1 MDDILFT
8 CAGTSDPVR
17 GNRDGG
23 ILHIMRYYHPK
34 RVYLFLSQQIAD
46 LEAQDHRFEKTF
58 QHMQEVCAAQ
68 GIVYQPSLFMHNSQ
82 LCDAS
87 KIDLVEK
94 PLLEYFTSVAAENP
108 NCRILL
114 NLSSGTP
121 QMKTLMQFLA
131 VDSPYHVLGVQVDGP
146 QQNKKDQSRTDNE
159 TYNVDYELATN
170 FDDEPDC
177 LPEGERRNRMSEP
190 EMFAIKHQ
198 RHRQQLLKLLERQ
211 DYDAMLD
218 MSQNLPQ
225 QLRTLL
231 RHLNA
236 RNNLQSEEAYKLS
249 KELTDLGFPLYPA
262 MKSDSRY
269 RDLSEY
275 YLLLRNLQKL
285 GRYSEFVLRLNPF
298 LTELLYTLLMQTEF
312 AGYLKKNNGRID
324 VATDVLNSKQPELM
338 KRLQAEAQ
346 RTLLDYK
353 NFSIFLGISM
363 LLVTDTLS
371 DAHQNFLRACNA
383 LNTAQRNTAAHQLH
397 AVLEED
403 IKHDCFFGIK
413 HYGSAEIR
421 RTAGTG
427 IPGCV
432 RQVAFQDLRPLQ
444 RLHQGAFAAGR
455 CEPLIFVRQIGSFF
469 RGLHRFGDCFDQLWV
484 SFCRTFA

>member
-121 QMKTLMQFLA
+121 QMKTLMQFLS

-146 QQNKKDQSRTDNE
+146 QKKKGEKDPTRTDDRM
-159 TYNVDYELATN
+159 YNVDYELEIN
-170 FDDEPDC
+170 YDDEPDC
-177 LPEGERRNRMSEP
+177 LPEGERRNRTSES

-198 RHRQQLLKLLERQ
+198 RHRHQLLKLLERQ

-218 MSQNLPQ
+218 MSQNLPK
-225 QLRTLL
+225 QLQTLL
-231 RHLNA
+231 QHLNA

-262 MKSDSRY
+262 MKSDSHY

-363 LLVTDTLS
+363 LLVTDKLS
-371 DAHQNFLRACNA
+371 DAHRNFLRACNA

-413 HYGSAEIR
+413 HYGSAEIVQKLGELLAQAYPDVCDKSLFR
-421 RTAGTG
+421 IYDRCNDYIKAHLQLGTAK
-427 IPGCV
+427 
-432 RQVAFQDLRPLQ
+432 L
-444 RLHQGAFAAGR
+444 
-455 CEPLIFVRQIGSFF
+455 
-469 RGLHRFGDCFDQLWV
+469 
-484 SFCRTFA
+484 

>member
-8 CAGTSDPVR
+8 CAGTSDHVR

-58 QHMQEVCAAQ
+58 QHMQEYCAAH
-68 GIVYQPSLFMHNSQ
+68 GVVYQPELIIHNSG
-82 LCDAS
+82 LDDVS
-87 KIDLVEK
+87 KIDLVEE
-94 PLLEYFTSVAAENP
+94 PLLEYFTSAAVENP

-146 QQNKKDQSRTDNE
+146 QKKKGEKDPPRTDDRM
-159 TYNVDYELATN
+159 YNVDYELETN
-170 FDDEPDC
+170 YDDEPDC
-177 LPEGERRNRMSEP
+177 LPEGERRNRTSEP

-198 RHRQQLLKLLERQ
+198 RHRHQLLKLLERQ

-218 MSQNLPQ
+218 MSQNLPK
-225 QLRTLL
+225 QLQTLL
-231 RHLNA
+231 QHLNA

-262 MKSDSRY
+262 MKSDSHY

-312 AGYLKKNNGRID
+312 AGYLKKSNGRID

-371 DAHQNFLRACNA
+371 DAHRNFLRACNA

-413 HYGSAEIR
+413 HYGSAEIVQKLGELLAQAYPDVCDKSLFR
-421 RTAGTG
+421 IYDRCNDYIKAH
-427 IPGCV
+427 
-432 RQVAFQDLRPLQ
+432 LQ
-444 RLHQGAFAAGR
+444 LGAAN
-455 CEPLIFVRQIGSFF
+455 L
-469 RGLHRFGDCFDQLWV
+469 
-484 SFCRTFA
+484 

>member
-177 LPEGERRNRMSEP
+177 LPEGERRNRTSEP

-198 RHRQQLLKLLERQ
+198 RHRHQLLKLLERQ

-218 MSQNLPQ
+218 MSQNLPK
-225 QLRTLL
+225 QLQTLL
-231 RHLNA
+231 QHLNA

-249 KELTDLGFPLYPA
+249 KELTDLGLPLYPA
-262 MKSDSRY
+262 MKSDSHY

-275 YLLLRNLQKL
+275 YLLLRNLQL
-285 GRYSEFVLRLNPF
+285 TGRYSEFVLRLNPF
-298 LTELLYTLLMQTEF
+298 LTELLFALLSHTEF
-312 AGYLKKNNGRID
+312 APYL
-324 VATDVLNSKQPELM
+324 
-338 KRLQAEAQ
+338 
-346 RTLLDYK
+346 
-353 NFSIFLGISM
+353 NFSVLLGVSM
-363 LLVTDTLS
+363 VLVVNMLS
-371 DAHQNFLRACNA
+371 NEQQNFLRACNA
-383 LNTAQRNTAAHQLH
+383 LNTTQRNPTAHQLH
-397 AVLEED
+397 AVLEDD
-403 IKHDCFFGIK
+403 IKHDCC
-413 HYGSAEIR
+413 YVEQYDSAEILQKLGELLVLAYPDVCDKSLFTIYDR
-421 RTAGTG
+421 CNKYIRDCLQLSDEEAQQHH
-427 IPGCV
+427 IN
-432 RQVAFQDLRPLQ
+432 VAMSLNR
-444 RLHQGAFAAGR
+444 
-455 CEPLIFVRQIGSFF
+455 
-469 RGLHRFGDCFDQLWV
+469 
-484 SFCRTFA
+484 

>member
-1 MDDILFT
+1 
-8 CAGTSDPVR
+8 
-17 GNRDGG
+17 
-23 ILHIMRYYHPK
+23 
-34 RVYLFLSQQIAD
+34 
-46 LEAQDHRFEKTF
+46 
-58 QHMQEVCAAQ
+58 
-68 GIVYQPSLFMHNSQ
+68 
-82 LCDAS
+82 
-87 KIDLVEK
+87 
-94 PLLEYFTSVAAENP
+94 
-108 NCRILL
+108 
-114 NLSSGTP
+114 
-121 QMKTLMQFLA
+121 MKTLMQFLA

-177 LPEGERRNRMSEP
+177 LPEGERRNRTSEP

-198 RHRQQLLKLLERQ
+198 RHRHQLLKLLERQ

-218 MSQNLPQ
+218 MSQNLPK
-225 QLRTLL
+225 QLQTLL
-231 RHLNA
+231 QHLNA

-262 MKSDSRY
+262 MKSDSHY

-312 AGYLKKNNGRID
+312 AGYLKKSNGRID

-413 HYGSAEIR
+413 HYGSAEIVQKLGELLAQAYPDVCDKSLFR
-421 RTAGTG
+421 IYDRCNDYIKAH
-427 IPGCV
+427 
-432 RQVAFQDLRPLQ
+432 LQ
-444 RLHQGAFAAGR
+444 LGAVN
-455 CEPLIFVRQIGSFF
+455 L
-469 RGLHRFGDCFDQLWV
+469 
-484 SFCRTFA
+484 

>member
-177 LPEGERRNRMSEP
+177 LPEGERRNRTSEP

-198 RHRQQLLKLLERQ
+198 RHRHQLLKLLERQ

-218 MSQNLPQ
+218 MSQNLPK
-225 QLRTLL
+225 QLQTLL
-231 RHLNA
+231 QHLNA

-249 KELTDLGFPLYPA
+249 KELTELGFPLYPA
-262 MKSDSRY
+262 MKSDSHY

-298 LTELLYTLLMQTEF
+298 LTELLYTLLVQTEF
-312 AGYLKKNNGRID
+312 AGYLKKSNGQID

-371 DAHQNFLRACNA
+371 DAHRNFLRACNA

-413 HYGSAEIR
+413 HYGSAEIVQKLGELLAQAYPDVCDKSLFR
-421 RTAGTG
+421 IYDRCNDYIKAH
-427 IPGCV
+427 
-432 RQVAFQDLRPLQ
+432 LQ
-444 RLHQGAFAAGR
+444 LGAAN
-455 CEPLIFVRQIGSFF
+455 L
-469 RGLHRFGDCFDQLWV
+469 
-484 SFCRTFA
+484 

>member
-249 KELTDLGFPLYPA
+249 KELTDL
-262 MKSDSRY
+262 
-269 RDLSEY
+269 
-275 YLLLRNLQKL
+275 
-285 GRYSEFVLRLNPF
+285 
-298 LTELLYTLLMQTEF
+298 
-312 AGYLKKNNGRID
+312 
-324 VATDVLNSKQPELM
+324 
-338 KRLQAEAQ
+338 
-346 RTLLDYK
+346 
-353 NFSIFLGISM
+353 
-363 LLVTDTLS
+363 
-371 DAHQNFLRACNA
+371 
-383 LNTAQRNTAAHQLH
+383 
-397 AVLEED
+397 
-403 IKHDCFFGIK
+403 
-413 HYGSAEIR
+413 
-421 RTAGTG
+421 
-427 IPGCV
+427 
-432 RQVAFQDLRPLQ
+432 
-444 RLHQGAFAAGR
+444 
-455 CEPLIFVRQIGSFF
+455 
-469 RGLHRFGDCFDQLWV
+469 
-484 SFCRTFA
+484 

>member
-177 LPEGERRNRMSEP
+177 LPEGERRNRTSEP

-198 RHRQQLLKLLERQ
+198 RHRHQLLKLLERQ

-218 MSQNLPQ
+218 MSQNLPK
-225 QLRTLL
+225 QLQTLL
-231 RHLNA
+231 QHLNA

-249 KELTDLGFPLYPA
+249 KELTDLGFPLYLA
-262 MKSDSRY
+262 MKSDSHY

-371 DAHQNFLRACNA
+371 DAHRNFLRACNA

-413 HYGSAEIR
+413 HYGSAEIVQKLGELLAQAYPDVCDKSLFR
-421 RTAGTG
+421 IYDRCNDYIKAH
-427 IPGCV
+427 
-432 RQVAFQDLRPLQ
+432 LQ
-444 RLHQGAFAAGR
+444 LGAAN
-455 CEPLIFVRQIGSFF
+455 L
-469 RGLHRFGDCFDQLWV
+469 
-484 SFCRTFA
+484 

>member
-177 LPEGERRNRMSEP
+177 LPEGERRNRTSEP

-198 RHRQQLLKLLERQ
+198 RHRHQLLKLLERQ

-218 MSQNLPQ
+218 MSQNLPK
-225 QLRTLL
+225 QLQTLL
-231 RHLNA
+231 QHLNA

-262 MKSDSRY
+262 MKSDSHY

-275 YLLLRNLQKL
+275 YLLLRNLKKL

-371 DAHQNFLRACNA
+371 DAHRNFLRACNA

-413 HYGSAEIR
+413 HYGSAEIVQKLGELLAQAYPDVCDKSLFR
-421 RTAGTG
+421 IYDRCNDYIKAH
-427 IPGCV
+427 
-432 RQVAFQDLRPLQ
+432 LQ
-444 RLHQGAFAAGR
+444 LGAAN
-455 CEPLIFVRQIGSFF
+455 L
-469 RGLHRFGDCFDQLWV
+469 
-484 SFCRTFA
+484 

>member
-87 KIDLVEK
+87 KIDLVEE

-159 TYNVDYELATN
+159 TYAVDYELATN
-170 FDDEPDC
+170 LDDKPDY
-177 LPEGERRNRMSEP
+177 LPEGERRNRTSEP

-198 RHRQQLLKLLERQ
+198 RHRHQLLKLLERQ

-262 MKSDSRY
+262 MKSNSRY

-298 LTELLYTLLMQTEF
+298 LTELLYTLLLQTEF
-312 AGYLKKNNGRID
+312 AAYLYLKKADNRID
-324 VATDVLNSKQPELM
+324 VAIDVLNNENPELA
-338 KRLQAEAQ
+338 KKLQAETQ
-346 RTLLDYK
+346 KTLDNR
-353 NFSIFLGISM
+353 NFSVFLGISM
-363 LLVTDTLS
+363 LLVTDKLS
-371 DAHQNFLRACNA
+371 AEQQHFLRACNA
-383 LNTAQRNTAAHQLH
+383 LNKSQRNTAAHQLH
-397 AVLEED
+397 AVLEDD
-403 IKHDCFFGIK
+403 IKHDCFYFPKRRPVFPRSHPQPDDIKQDCFYGK
-413 HYGSAEIR
+413 HYGSAEIVQKLGELLAQAYPDVCDKSLFR
-421 RTAGTG
+421 IYDRCNDYIKAH
-427 IPGCV
+427 
-432 RQVAFQDLRPLQ
+432 LQ
-444 RLHQGAFAAGR
+444 LGAAN
-455 CEPLIFVRQIGSFF
+455 L
-469 RGLHRFGDCFDQLWV
+469 
-484 SFCRTFA
+484 

>member
-121 QMKTLMQFLA
+121 QMKTLMQFLS

-177 LPEGERRNRMSEP
+177 LPEGERRNRTSEP

-198 RHRQQLLKLLERQ
+198 RHRHQLLKLLERQ

-218 MSQNLPQ
+218 MSQNLPK
-225 QLRTLL
+225 QLQTLL
-231 RHLNA
+231 QHLNA

-262 MKSDSRY
+262 MKSDSHY

-371 DAHQNFLRACNA
+371 DAHRNFLRACNA

-413 HYGSAEIR
+413 HYGSTEIVQKLGELLAQAYPDVCDKSLFR
-421 RTAGTG
+421 IYDRCNDYIKAH
-427 IPGCV
+427 
-432 RQVAFQDLRPLQ
+432 LQ
-444 RLHQGAFAAGR
+444 LGAAN
-455 CEPLIFVRQIGSFF
+455 L
-469 RGLHRFGDCFDQLWV
+469 
-484 SFCRTFA
+484 

>member
-58 QHMQEVCAAQ
+58 QHMQEYCSAHGV
-68 GIVYQPSLFMHNSQ
+68 VYQPELIIHNSG
-82 LCDAS
+82 LDDVS
-87 KIDLVEK
+87 KIDLVEE
-94 PLLEYFTSVAAENP
+94 PLLEYFTSVAVENP

-177 LPEGERRNRMSEP
+177 LPEGERRNRTSEP

-198 RHRQQLLKLLERQ
+198 RHRHQLLKLLERQ

-218 MSQNLPQ
+218 MSQNLPK

-231 RHLNA
+231 QHLNA

-262 MKSDSRY
+262 MKGDSHY

-371 DAHQNFLRACNA
+371 DAHRNFLRACNA

-413 HYGSAEIR
+413 HYGSAEIVQKLGELLAQAYPDVCDKSLFR
-421 RTAGTG
+421 IYDRCNDYIKAH
-427 IPGCV
+427 
-432 RQVAFQDLRPLQ
+432 LQ
-444 RLHQGAFAAGR
+444 LGAAN
-455 CEPLIFVRQIGSFF
+455 L
-469 RGLHRFGDCFDQLWV
+469 
-484 SFCRTFA
+484 

>member
-121 QMKTLMQFLA
+121 QMKTLMQFLS

-177 LPEGERRNRMSEP
+177 LPEGERRNRTSEP

-198 RHRQQLLKLLERQ
+198 RHRHQLLKLLERQ

-218 MSQNLPQ
+218 MSQNLPK
-225 QLRTLL
+225 QLQTLL
-231 RHLNA
+231 QHLNA

-262 MKSDSRY
+262 MKSDSHY

-371 DAHQNFLRACNA
+371 DAHRNFLRACNA

-413 HYGSAEIR
+413 HYGSAEIVQKLGELLAQAYLDVCDKSLFR
-421 RTAGTG
+421 IYDRCNDYIKAH
-427 IPGCV
+427 
-432 RQVAFQDLRPLQ
+432 LQ
-444 RLHQGAFAAGR
+444 LGAAN
-455 CEPLIFVRQIGSFF
+455 L
-469 RGLHRFGDCFDQLWV
+469 
-484 SFCRTFA
+484 

>member
-177 LPEGERRNRMSEP
+177 LPEGERRNRTSEP

-198 RHRQQLLKLLERQ
+198 RHRHQLLKLLERQ

-218 MSQNLPQ
+218 MSQNLPK

-231 RHLNA
+231 QHLSA

-262 MKSDSRY
+262 MKSDSHY

-312 AGYLKKNNGRID
+312 AGYLKKSNGRID
-324 VATDVLNSKQPELM
+324 VAMDVLNSKQPELM

-413 HYGSAEIR
+413 HYGSAEIVQKLGELLAQAYPDVCDKSLFR
-421 RTAGTG
+421 IYDRCNDYIKAH
-427 IPGCV
+427 
-432 RQVAFQDLRPLQ
+432 LQ
-444 RLHQGAFAAGR
+444 LGAAN
-455 CEPLIFVRQIGSFF
+455 L
-469 RGLHRFGDCFDQLWV
+469 
-484 SFCRTFA
+484 

>member
-177 LPEGERRNRMSEP
+177 LPEGERRNRTSEP

-198 RHRQQLLKLLERQ
+198 RHRHQLLKLLERQ

-218 MSQNLPQ
+218 MSQNLPK
-225 QLRTLL
+225 QLQTLL
-231 RHLNA
+231 QHLNA

-262 MKSDSRY
+262 MKSDSHY

-371 DAHQNFLRACNA
+371 DAHRNFLRACNA

-413 HYGSAEIR
+413 HYGSAEIVQKLGELLAQAYPDVCDKSLFR
-421 RTAGTG
+421 IYDRCNDY
-427 IPGCV
+427 IKSH
-432 RQVAFQDLRPLQ
+432 LQ
-444 RLHQGAFAAGR
+444 LGAAN
-455 CEPLIFVRQIGSFF
+455 L
-469 RGLHRFGDCFDQLWV
+469 
-484 SFCRTFA
+484 

>member
-87 KIDLVEK
+87 KIDLVEE

-177 LPEGERRNRMSEP
+177 LPEGERRNRTSEP

-198 RHRQQLLKLLERQ
+198 RHRHQLLKLLERQ

-218 MSQNLPQ
+218 MSQNLPR

-231 RHLNA
+231 QHLNA

-262 MKSDSRY
+262 MKSDSHY

-371 DAHQNFLRACNA
+371 DAHRNFLRACNA

-413 HYGSAEIR
+413 HYGSAEIVQKLGELLAQAYPDVCDKSLFR
-421 RTAGTG
+421 IYDRCNDYIKAH
-427 IPGCV
+427 
-432 RQVAFQDLRPLQ
+432 LQ
-444 RLHQGAFAAGR
+444 LGAAN
-455 CEPLIFVRQIGSFF
+455 L
-469 RGLHRFGDCFDQLWV
+469 
-484 SFCRTFA
+484 

>member
-1 MDDILFT
+1 
-8 CAGTSDPVR
+8 
-17 GNRDGG
+17 
-23 ILHIMRYYHPK
+23 
-34 RVYLFLSQQIAD
+34 
-46 LEAQDHRFEKTF
+46 
-58 QHMQEVCAAQ
+58 
-68 GIVYQPSLFMHNSQ
+68 
-82 LCDAS
+82 
-87 KIDLVEK
+87 
-94 PLLEYFTSVAAENP
+94 
-108 NCRILL
+108 
-114 NLSSGTP
+114 
-121 QMKTLMQFLA
+121 MKTLMQFLA

-159 TYNVDYELATN
+159 TYNVDYELETN
-170 FDDEPDC
+170 YDDEPDC
-177 LPEGERRNRMSEP
+177 LPEGERRNRTSEP

-198 RHRQQLLKLLERQ
+198 RHRHQLLKLLEPQ

-218 MSQNLPQ
+218 MSQNLPR

-231 RHLNA
+231 QHLNA

-249 KELTDLGFPLYPA
+249 KELPDLGFPLYPA
-262 MKSDSRY
+262 MKSDSHY

-298 LTELLYTLLMQTEF
+298 LTELLYTLLVQTEF
-312 AGYLKKNNGRID
+312 AGYLKKSNGRID

-371 DAHQNFLRACNA
+371 DAHRNFLRACNA

-413 HYGSAEIR
+413 HYGSAEIVQKLGELLAQAYPDVCDKSLFR
-421 RTAGTG
+421 IYDRCNDYIKAH
-427 IPGCV
+427 
-432 RQVAFQDLRPLQ
+432 LQ
-444 RLHQGAFAAGR
+444 LGAAN
-455 CEPLIFVRQIGSFF
+455 L
-469 RGLHRFGDCFDQLWV
+469 
-484 SFCRTFA
+484 

>member
-121 QMKTLMQFLA
+121 QMKTLMQFLS

-177 LPEGERRNRMSEP
+177 LPEGERRNRTSEP

-198 RHRQQLLKLLERQ
+198 RHRHQLLKLLERQ
-211 DYDAMLD
+211 DYDAMRD
-218 MSQNLPQ
+218 MSQNLPK
-225 QLRTLL
+225 QLQTLL
-231 RHLNA
+231 QHLNA

-262 MKSDSRY
+262 MKSDSHY

-371 DAHQNFLRACNA
+371 DAHRNFLRACNA

-413 HYGSAEIR
+413 HYGSAEIVQKLGELLAQAYPDVCDKSLFR
-421 RTAGTG
+421 IYDRCNDYIKAH
-427 IPGCV
+427 
-432 RQVAFQDLRPLQ
+432 LQ
-444 RLHQGAFAAGR
+444 LGAAN
-455 CEPLIFVRQIGSFF
+455 L
-469 RGLHRFGDCFDQLWV
+469 
-484 SFCRTFA
+484 

>member
-177 LPEGERRNRMSEP
+177 LPEGERRNRTSEP

-198 RHRQQLLKLLERQ
+198 RHRHQLLKLLERQ

-218 MSQNLPQ
+218 MSQNLPKH
-225 QLRTLL
+225 LRTLL
-231 RHLNA
+231 QHLNA
-236 RNNLQSEEAYKLS
+236 RNNLQSEEAYKRS
-249 KELTDLGFPLYPA
+249 KELPDLGFPLYPA
-262 MKSDSRY
+262 MKSDSHY

-371 DAHQNFLRACNA
+371 DAHRNFLHACNA

-413 HYGSAEIR
+413 HYGSAEIVQKLGELLAQAYPDVCDKSLFR
-421 RTAGTG
+421 IYDRCNDYIKAH
-427 IPGCV
+427 
-432 RQVAFQDLRPLQ
+432 LQ
-444 RLHQGAFAAGR
+444 LGAAN
-455 CEPLIFVRQIGSFF
+455 L
-469 RGLHRFGDCFDQLWV
+469 
-484 SFCRTFA
+484 

>member
-58 QHMQEVCAAQ
+58 QHIQEVCAAQ

-159 TYNVDYELATN
+159 TYNVDYELETN
-170 FDDEPDC
+170 YDDEPDC
-177 LPEGERRNRMSEP
+177 LPEGERRNRTSEP

-198 RHRQQLLKLLERQ
+198 RHRQQFNKLLKRRDYDVLLEIPQ
-211 DYDAMLD
+211 K
-218 MSQNLPQ
+218 LPE
-225 QLRTLL
+225 QLRMLL
-231 RHLNA
+231 KHLSA
-236 RNNLQSEEAYKLS
+236 RNNLQSEEAYKRRTCLRHS
-249 KELTDLGFPLYPA
+249 FTHIVPTCCFIGNLCIRQIQNVLGI
-262 MKSDSRY
+262 
-269 RDLSEY
+269 
-275 YLLLRNLQKL
+275 
-285 GRYSEFVLRLNPF
+285 
-298 LTELLYTLLMQTEF
+298 LTELLE
-312 AGYLKKNNGRID
+312 
-324 VATDVLNSKQPELM
+324 
-338 KRLQAEAQ
+338 
-346 RTLLDYK
+346 
-353 NFSIFLGISM
+353 
-363 LLVTDTLS
+363 
-371 DAHQNFLRACNA
+371 C
-383 LNTAQRNTAAHQLH
+383 NTARRE
-397 AVLEED
+397 VVSC
-403 IKHDCFFGIK
+403 HDSLN
-413 HYGSAEIR
+413 H
-421 RTAGTG
+421 
-427 IPGCV
+427 V
-432 RQVAFQDLRPLQ
+432 
-444 RLHQGAFAAGR
+444 
-455 CEPLIFVRQIGSFF
+455 
-469 RGLHRFGDCFDQLWV
+469 
-484 SFCRTFA
+484 

>member
-146 QQNKKDQSRTDNE
+146 QRKKDEKESQRTDSE
-159 TYNVDYELATN
+159 TYDVDYELATN
-170 FDDEPDC
+170 LDDEPDC
-177 LPEGERRNRMSEP
+177 LPEGERRNRTSEL

-198 RHRQQLLKLLERQ
+198 RHRHQLLKLLERQ

-218 MSQNLPQ
+218 MSQNLPK

-231 RHLNA
+231 QHLNA
-236 RNNLQSEEAYKLS
+236 RNNLQSEEAYKLA
-249 KELTDLGFPLYPA
+249 KELPNLGFPLYPA
-262 MKSDSRY
+262 MKSDSHY

-324 VATDVLNSKQPELM
+324 VATDVLNSKQPELI

-413 HYGSAEIR
+413 HYGSAEIVQKLGELLAQAYPDVCDKSLFR
-421 RTAGTG
+421 IYDRCNDYIKAH
-427 IPGCV
+427 
-432 RQVAFQDLRPLQ
+432 LQ
-444 RLHQGAFAAGR
+444 LGAAN
-455 CEPLIFVRQIGSFF
+455 L
-469 RGLHRFGDCFDQLWV
+469 
-484 SFCRTFA
+484 

>member
-177 LPEGERRNRMSEP
+177 LPEGERRNRTSEP

-198 RHRQQLLKLLERQ
+198 RHRHQLLKLLERQ

-218 MSQNLPQ
+218 MSQNLPR

-231 RHLNA
+231 QHLNA

-262 MKSDSRY
+262 MKSDSHY

-298 LTELLYTLLMQTEF
+298 LTELLYTLLTQTEF

-371 DAHQNFLRACNA
+371 DAHRNFLRACNA

-413 HYGSAEIR
+413 HYGSAEIVQKLGELLAQAYPDVCDKSLFR
-421 RTAGTG
+421 IYDRCNDYIKAH
-427 IPGCV
+427 
-432 RQVAFQDLRPLQ
+432 LQ
-444 RLHQGAFAAGR
+444 LGAAN
-455 CEPLIFVRQIGSFF
+455 L
-469 RGLHRFGDCFDQLWV
+469 
-484 SFCRTFA
+484 

>member
-1 MDDILFT
+1 MEDILFT

-34 RVYLFLSQQIAD
+34 RVYIFLSQKIAD
-46 LEAQDHRFEKTF
+46 LEAKDHRFEKTF
-58 QHMQEVCAAQ
+58 QHMKEYCAAH
-68 GIVYQPSLFMHNSQ
+68 GVAYQPELILHNSG
-82 LCDAS
+82 LDDVS

-94 PLLEYFTSVAAENP
+94 PLLDYFTNVAVQNP

-114 NLSSGTP
+114 NLSSGSP
-121 QMKTLMQFLA
+121 QMKTMMQFFA
-131 VDSPYHVLGVQVDGP
+131 IDSPYHVLGIQVDGP
-146 QQNKKDQSRTDNE
+146 GQGTESSPRTDTE
-159 TYNVDYELATN
+159 TYDIDYELATN
-170 FDDEPDC
+170 YDDEPES
-177 LPEGERRNRMSEP
+177 LPEGARRNRTSEP
-190 EMFAIKHQ
+190 EMQAIHHQ

-218 MSQNLPQ
+218 MSSQLPE

-231 RHLNA
+231 QHLSA
-236 RNNLQSEEAYKLS
+236 RNNLQGETAYKLS
-249 KELTDLGFPLYPA
+249 KSLPDLGFPLYPA
-262 MKSDSRY
+262 MKSDSHY

-338 KRLQAEAQ
+338 KRLQAEAR

-413 HYGSAEIR
+413 HYGSAEIVQKLGELLAQAYPDVCDKSLFR
-421 RTAGTG
+421 IYDRCNDYIKAHLQLGTAN
-427 IPGCV
+427 
-432 RQVAFQDLRPLQ
+432 L
-444 RLHQGAFAAGR
+444 
-455 CEPLIFVRQIGSFF
+455 
-469 RGLHRFGDCFDQLWV
+469 
-484 SFCRTFA
+484 

>member
-121 QMKTLMQFLA
+121 QMKTLMQFLS

-177 LPEGERRNRMSEP
+177 LPEGERRNRTSEP

-198 RHRQQLLKLLERQ
+198 RHRHQLLKLLERQ

-218 MSQNLPQ
+218 MSQNLPK
-225 QLRTLL
+225 QLQTLL
-231 RHLNA
+231 QHLNA

-262 MKSDSRY
+262 MKSDSHY

-397 AVLEED
+397 AVLEAD

-413 HYGSAEIR
+413 HYGSAEIVQKLGELLAQAYPDVCDKSLFR
-421 RTAGTG
+421 IYDRCNDYIKAHLQLGTAN
-427 IPGCV
+427 
-432 RQVAFQDLRPLQ
+432 L
-444 RLHQGAFAAGR
+444 
-455 CEPLIFVRQIGSFF
+455 
-469 RGLHRFGDCFDQLWV
+469 
-484 SFCRTFA
+484 

>member
-68 GIVYQPSLFMHNSQ
+68 GIVYQPSLFMHNSR

-121 QMKTLMQFLA
+121 QMKTLMQFLS

-146 QQNKKDQSRTDNE
+146 QQNRKDQSRTDNE

-177 LPEGERRNRMSEP
+177 LPEGERRNRTSEP

-198 RHRQQLLKLLERQ
+198 RHRHQLLKLLERQ

-218 MSQNLPQ
+218 MSQNLPK
-225 QLRTLL
+225 QLQTLL
-231 RHLNA
+231 QHLNA

-262 MKSDSRY
+262 MKSDSHY

-371 DAHQNFLRACNA
+371 DAHRNFLRACNA

-413 HYGSAEIR
+413 HYGSAEIVQKLGELLAQAYPDVCDKSLFR
-421 RTAGTG
+421 IYDRCNDYIKAH
-427 IPGCV
+427 
-432 RQVAFQDLRPLQ
+432 LQ
-444 RLHQGAFAAGR
+444 LGAAN
-455 CEPLIFVRQIGSFF
+455 L
-469 RGLHRFGDCFDQLWV
+469 
-484 SFCRTFA
+484 

>member
-87 KIDLVEK
+87 KIDLVEE

-177 LPEGERRNRMSEP
+177 LPEGERRNRTSEP

-198 RHRQQLLKLLERQ
+198 RHRHQLLKLLERQ

-218 MSQNLPQ
+218 MSQNLPK

-231 RHLNA
+231 QHLNA

-262 MKSDSRY
+262 MKSDSHY

-312 AGYLKKNNGRID
+312 ACYLKKSNGRID

-371 DAHQNFLRACNA
+371 DAHRNFLRACNA

-413 HYGSAEIR
+413 HYGSAEIVQKLGELLAQAYPDVCDKSLFR
-421 RTAGTG
+421 IYDRCNDYIKAH
-427 IPGCV
+427 
-432 RQVAFQDLRPLQ
+432 LQ
-444 RLHQGAFAAGR
+444 LGAAN
-455 CEPLIFVRQIGSFF
+455 L
-469 RGLHRFGDCFDQLWV
+469 
-484 SFCRTFA
+484 

>member
-58 QHMQEVCAAQ
+58 QHIQEVCAAQ

-159 TYNVDYELATN
+159 TYNVDYELETN
-170 FDDEPDC
+170 YDDEPDC
-177 LPEGERRNRMSEP
+177 LPEGERRNRTSEP

-198 RHRQQLLKLLERQ
+198 RHRQQFNKLLKRRDYDVLLEIPQ
-211 DYDAMLD
+211 K
-218 MSQNLPQ
+218 LPE
-225 QLRTLL
+225 QLRMLL
-231 RHLNA
+231 KHLSA

-249 KELTDLGFPLYPA
+249 NKLTNLGFPLYPA
-262 MKSDSRY
+262 KKSNSHY

-312 AGYLKKNNGRID
+312 TGYLKKNNGRID

-413 HYGSAEIR
+413 HYGSAEIVQKLGELLAQAYPDVCDKSLFR
-421 RTAGTG
+421 IYDRCNDYIKAH
-427 IPGCV
+427 
-432 RQVAFQDLRPLQ
+432 LQ
-444 RLHQGAFAAGR
+444 LGAAN
-455 CEPLIFVRQIGSFF
+455 L
-469 RGLHRFGDCFDQLWV
+469 
-484 SFCRTFA
+484 

>member
-82 LCDAS
+82 LCDAA

-121 QMKTLMQFLA
+121 QMKTLMQFLS

-177 LPEGERRNRMSEP
+177 LPEGERRNRTSEP

-198 RHRQQLLKLLERQ
+198 RHRHQLLKLLERQ

-218 MSQNLPQ
+218 MSQNLPK
-225 QLRTLL
+225 QLQTLL
-231 RHLNA
+231 QHLNA

-262 MKSDSRY
+262 MKSDSHY

-312 AGYLKKNNGRID
+312 AGYLKKSNGRID

-371 DAHQNFLRACNA
+371 DAHRNFLRACNA

-413 HYGSAEIR
+413 HYGSAEIVQKLGELLAQAYPDVCDKSLFR
-421 RTAGTG
+421 IYDRCNDYIKAH
-427 IPGCV
+427 
-432 RQVAFQDLRPLQ
+432 LQ
-444 RLHQGAFAAGR
+444 LGAAN
-455 CEPLIFVRQIGSFF
+455 L
-469 RGLHRFGDCFDQLWV
+469 
-484 SFCRTFA
+484 

>member
-121 QMKTLMQFLA
+121 QMKTLMQFLS
-131 VDSPYHVLGVQVDGP
+131 VDSPYHVLGVQVDCP

-177 LPEGERRNRMSEP
+177 LPEGERRNRTSEP

-198 RHRQQLLKLLERQ
+198 RHRHQLLKLLERQ

-218 MSQNLPQ
+218 MSQNLPK
-225 QLRTLL
+225 QLQTLL
-231 RHLNA
+231 QHLNA

-262 MKSDSRY
+262 MKSDSHY

-363 LLVTDTLS
+363 LLVTDKLS
-371 DAHQNFLRACNA
+371 DAHRNFLRACNA

-413 HYGSAEIR
+413 HYGSAEIVQKLGELLAQAYPDVCDKSLFR
-421 RTAGTG
+421 IYDRCNDYIKAH
-427 IPGCV
+427 
-432 RQVAFQDLRPLQ
+432 LQ
-444 RLHQGAFAAGR
+444 LGAAN
-455 CEPLIFVRQIGSFF
+455 L
-469 RGLHRFGDCFDQLWV
+469 
-484 SFCRTFA
+484 

>member
-68 GIVYQPSLFMHNSQ
+68 GIVYQPSHFMHNSQ

-413 HYGSAEIR
+413 HYGSAEIVQKLGELLAQAYPDVCDKSLFR
-421 RTAGTG
+421 IYDRCNDYIKAH
-427 IPGCV
+427 
-432 RQVAFQDLRPLQ
+432 LQ
-444 RLHQGAFAAGR
+444 LGAAN
-455 CEPLIFVRQIGSFF
+455 L
-469 RGLHRFGDCFDQLWV
+469 
-484 SFCRTFA
+484 

>member
-177 LPEGERRNRMSEP
+177 LPEGERRNRTSEP

-198 RHRQQLLKLLERQ
+198 RHRHQLLKLLERQ

-218 MSQNLPQ
+218 MSQNLPK
-225 QLRTLL
+225 QLQTLL
-231 RHLNA
+231 QHLNA

-262 MKSDSRY
+262 MKSDSHY

-285 GRYSEFVLRLNPF
+285 GRYSEFVQRLNPF

-413 HYGSAEIR
+413 HYGSAEIVQKLGELLAQAYPDVCDKSLFR
-421 RTAGTG
+421 IYDRCNDYIKAH
-427 IPGCV
+427 
-432 RQVAFQDLRPLQ
+432 LQ
-444 RLHQGAFAAGR
+444 LGAAN
-455 CEPLIFVRQIGSFF
+455 L
-469 RGLHRFGDCFDQLWV
+469 
-484 SFCRTFA
+484 

>member
-177 LPEGERRNRMSEP
+177 LPEGERRNRTSEP

-198 RHRQQLLKLLERQ
+198 RHRHQLLKLLERQ

-218 MSQNLPQ
+218 MSQNLPK
-225 QLRTLL
+225 QLQTLL
-231 RHLNA
+231 QHLNA

-262 MKSDSRY
+262 MKSDSHY

-312 AGYLKKNNGRID
+312 AGYLKKSNGRID

-338 KRLQAEAQ
+338 KRLQAEVQ

-371 DAHQNFLRACNA
+371 DAHRNFLRACNA

-413 HYGSAEIR
+413 HYGSAEIVQKLGELLAQAYPDVCDKSLFR
-421 RTAGTG
+421 IYDRCNDYIKAH
-427 IPGCV
+427 
-432 RQVAFQDLRPLQ
+432 LQ
-444 RLHQGAFAAGR
+444 LGAAN
-455 CEPLIFVRQIGSFF
+455 L
-469 RGLHRFGDCFDQLWV
+469 
-484 SFCRTFA
+484 

>member
-121 QMKTLMQFLA
+121 QMKTLMQFLS

-177 LPEGERRNRMSEP
+177 LPEGERRNRTSEP

-198 RHRQQLLKLLERQ
+198 RHRHQLLKLLERQ

-218 MSQNLPQ
+218 MSQNLPK

-231 RHLNA
+231 QHLNA
-236 RNNLQSEEAYKLS
+236 RNNLQSEEAYKLA
-249 KELTDLGFPLYPA
+249 KELPNLGFPLYPA
-262 MKSDSRY
+262 MKSDSHY

-312 AGYLKKNNGRID
+312 TGYLKKSNGRID

-371 DAHQNFLRACNA
+371 DAHQNFLRACNV

-413 HYGSAEIR
+413 HYGSAEIVQKLGELLAQAYPDVCDKSLFR
-421 RTAGTG
+421 IYDRCNDYIKAH
-427 IPGCV
+427 
-432 RQVAFQDLRPLQ
+432 LQ
-444 RLHQGAFAAGR
+444 LGAAN
-455 CEPLIFVRQIGSFF
+455 L
-469 RGLHRFGDCFDQLWV
+469 
-484 SFCRTFA
+484 

>member
-121 QMKTLMQFLA
+121 QMKTLMQFLS

-177 LPEGERRNRMSEP
+177 LPEGERRNRTSEP

-198 RHRQQLLKLLERQ
+198 RHRHQLLKLLERQ

-218 MSQNLPQ
+218 MSQNLPK
-225 QLRTLL
+225 QLQTLL
-231 RHLNA
+231 QHLNA

-262 MKSDSRY
+262 MKSDSHY

-338 KRLQAEAQ
+338 KRLQTEAQ

-413 HYGSAEIR
+413 HYGSAEIVQKLGELLAQAYPDVCDKSLFR
-421 RTAGTG
+421 IYDRCDDYIKAH
-427 IPGCV
+427 
-432 RQVAFQDLRPLQ
+432 LQ
-444 RLHQGAFAAGR
+444 LGAAN
-455 CEPLIFVRQIGSFF
+455 L
-469 RGLHRFGDCFDQLWV
+469 
-484 SFCRTFA
+484 